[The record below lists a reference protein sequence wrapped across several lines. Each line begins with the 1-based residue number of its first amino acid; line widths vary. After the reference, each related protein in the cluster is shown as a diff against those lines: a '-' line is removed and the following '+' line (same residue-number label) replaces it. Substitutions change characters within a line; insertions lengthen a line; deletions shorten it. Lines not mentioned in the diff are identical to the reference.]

1 MCSRSVWDETG
12 NEPGTA
18 PGPRLVFQSDL
29 PHFIQ
34 PQRRVHEK
42 ASVFFGRD
50 LAPTTIS
57 LEFFQSLG
65 FHCFESSRNEPFAP
79 TGTKGSVYIAQNG
92 IDLTGKRALVCGSTQ
107 GIGWATALELA
118 ELGAEVILMARD
130 ASKLKKR
137 ASELSRPEAK
147 NTGMW
152 WPTST
157 ILEAVAKAVDALVS
171 EKPVQILINNTGG
184 PPPGPAHL
192 ADVADFRSAFE
203 LHLVNNQRL
212 LQSCLPGMKQAGFG
226 RVVNVISTSVR
237 IPLKGL
243 GVSNTIRGAVAS
255 WAKTVSNEVAGFGIT
270 VEQLRSSRGLPRPN
284 GSIRSSPTRPKK

>member
-1 MCSRSVWDETG
+1 ME
-12 NEPGTA
+12 
-18 PGPRLVFQSDL
+18 L
-29 PHFIQ
+29 
-34 PQRRVHEK
+34 
-42 ASVFFGRD
+42 
-50 LAPTTIS
+50 
-57 LEFFQSLG
+57 
-65 FHCFESSRNEPFAP
+65 
-79 TGTKGSVYIAQNG
+79 
-92 IDLTGKRALVCGSTQ
+92 DLTGKRALVCGSTQ

-130 ASKLKKR
+130 ASKLKNR
-137 ASELSRPEAK
+137 ASELSAARGQKHGYVVADFHHP
-147 NTGMW
+147 
-152 WPTST
+152 
-157 ILEAVAKAVDALVS
+157 EAVAEAADALVS

-212 LQSCLPGMKQAGFG
+212 LQSCLPGMKEAGYG

-270 VEQLRSSRGLPRPN
+270 VNNVLPGATETERLHQIIANKAQKTASGTDEVAVAMRREIPAGRFGRPEELAAVIAFLCSPAAGYVN
-284 GSIRSSPTRPKK
+284 GVSIPVDGGRTGTI